1 MSALTMVEKT
11 RVIDTK
17 VLSTSLLVLLRLL
30 FVLSV
35 TPGRRQKL
43 LLLTKSLQSMLPD
56 LPLYKLA
63 LVAHRTEGDIC
74 KAIAWAVEAIQYGL
88 LYESITAVIP

>member
-56 LPLYKLA
+56 LPLYKFA
-63 LVAHRTEGDIC
+63 LVAHRTEGDT
-74 KAIAWAVEAIQYGL
+74 IAWAVEAIQYGL